1 MKLIVPNDLVN
12 IVNCFRII
20 SNHDYAKDTLMKEI
34 VYGELIVSVF
44 NSKVTS
50 HDVFV

>member
-12 IVNCFRII
+12 IVNCFRVIF
-20 SNHDYAKDTLMKEI
+20 NLDYAKDTLMKEI
-34 VYGELIVSVF
+34 VNGELIVSVI
-44 NSKVTS
+44 NSKATS